1 MNCWNCGKELTDG
14 AAFCTGCGASA
25 ARREPETPEG
35 RALRSL
41 LDHYGVEKALESSF
55 RLPDGVLPAEQGFA
69 GGDGCGVAPGGC
81 ASGRGEAAPLPHGR
95 QIRMPIGFK
104 KTRTG
109 DAPALVFPLYMG

>member
-55 RLPDGVLPAEQGFA
+55 RLP
-69 GGDGCGVAPGGC
+69 GGRATRPT
-81 ASGRGEAAPLPHGR
+81 AA
-95 QIRMPIGFK
+95 
-104 KTRTG
+104 
-109 DAPALVFPLYMG
+109 

>member
-35 RALRSL
+35 RTL

-55 RLPDGVLPAEQGFA
+55 RLP
-69 GGDGCGVAPGGC
+69 GGRATRPT
-81 ASGRGEAAPLPHGR
+81 AA
-95 QIRMPIGFK
+95 
-104 KTRTG
+104 
-109 DAPALVFPLYMG
+109 

>member
-35 RALRSL
+35 RTL

-55 RLPDGVLPAEQGFA
+55 RLPGGLGDPTACCLTAFFPPSRVLQVAMAAAWLRGLRKRQG
-69 GGDGCGVAPGGC
+69 
-81 ASGRGEAAPLPHGR
+81 
-95 QIRMPIGFK
+95 
-104 KTRTG
+104 
-109 DAPALVFPLYMG
+109 